1 MSEKIITQRGF
12 TVEGESV
19 KSKREQARKLMEGKE
34 IEKNEAKALELLEE
48 CVSMNDAEA
57 MVMLA
62 KYCVFG
68 HGIEDDRE
76 RAKELIV
83 EAAKKGNQEAFSL
96 IRLINYWFCE
106 KGWIDMNGLITFYRR
121 TPSFCNSHLLNLQVM
136 RVRGGTRKLLL
147 LR

>member
-1 MSEKIITQRGF
+1 MR
-12 TVEGESV
+12 
-19 KSKREQARKLMEGKE
+19 
-34 IEKNEAKALELLEE
+34 LLEDCVE
-48 CVSMNDAEA
+48 CGDAKA

-106 KGWIDMNGLITFYRR
+106 KGWIDMSGLITFYRR
-121 TPSFCNSHLLNLQVM
+121 TPSFCNSYLLNFKTINM
-136 RVRGGTRKLLL
+136 RDGAWEVLL